1 MEDTEIRERVIEVIR
16 DKLTTDAEVKE
27 TASFG
32 DDLGADSL
40 DLIELVM
47 GLEDQFGILI
57 SDEEAVGITTV
68 GKAIEHIEKALVFK
82 EKAAT

>member
-1 MEDTEIRERVIEVIR
+1 MEDTEIREKVFEVIR
-16 DKLTTDAEVKE
+16 DKLTTDTEVKE

-47 GLEDQFGILI
+47 GLEDKFGISI

-68 GKAIEHIEKALVFK
+68 GEAIEYIKKALASK
-82 EKAAT
+82 EEAAT